1 MTRRQQQR
9 GFTLIELLVVLV
21 VLALVYAIAA
31 PSVFTAGERRQL
43 SRATATVYHSLR
55 QARGQAIMTGEV
67 VQRDTAMFKHDGVA
81 LTQTAPPGPPGPIM
95 FYPDG
100 SATQTQL
107 DLAIGSQRNT
117 ITVDWLTGHV
127 ALGE

>member
-55 QARGQAIMTGEV
+55 QARGQAIMTGDV
-67 VQRDTAMFKHDGVA
+67 VQRDAAQFNSDGVT
-81 LTQTAPPGPPGPIM
+81 LTQTAPSGPVV

-100 SATQTQL
+100 SATPTQL
-107 DLAIGSQRNT
+107 ELVVGNERNT

>member
-9 GFTLIELLVVLV
+9 GFTLIELMVVLV

-43 SRATATVYHSLR
+43 ARATASVYHSLR
-55 QARGQAIMTGEV
+55 QARGQAIMTGDV
-67 VQRDTAMFKHDGVA
+67 VQRDTALFGRDGVA
-81 LTQTAPPGPPGPIM
+81 LTQTAPSGPVM

-107 DLAIGSQRNT
+107 ELVVGNERNT

>member
-9 GFTLIELLVVLV
+9 GFTLIELMVVLV
-21 VLALVYAIAA
+21 VLALVYAVAA
-31 PSVFTAGERRQL
+31 PSVFTAGERKQL
-43 SRATATVYHSLR
+43 ARATASVYHSLR
-55 QARGQAIMTGEV
+55 QARGQAIMTGNA
-67 VQRDTAMFKHDGVA
+67 VQRDPAMFNHEGVVLA
-81 LTQTAPPGPPGPIM
+81 QTAPSGPVI

-100 SATQTQL
+100 SATQTRL
-107 DLAIGSQRNT
+107 DLAVGNQRNT